1 MTEKKRKT
9 LYWVFKLSGIFI
21 SCLLPIWAIM
31 ERYPLWTETHGVSQ
45 SIGAGGIIAII
56 VLVVIFR
63 KTVFDFIRDRLHLRH
78 APPLLIWLV
87 MLIVSYVL
95 MYLAKFLYDMT
106 TIFWMGFIGCAI
118 GTFLTFVA
126 ENSFGRRK
134 KHEIGKESD
143 KDERT
148 GTDE

>member
-21 SCLLPIWAIM
+21 SCLLPIWAIC

-45 SIGAGGIIAII
+45 SIGAGGILAII

-63 KTVFDFIRDRLHLRH
+63 KTVFNFIRDRLHLRH

-87 MLIVSYVL
+87 MLIISYVL
-95 MYLAKFLYDMT
+95 MYLARFLQDMT
-106 TIFWMGFIGCAI
+106 TIFWMGLIGCAI
-118 GTFLTFVA
+118 GTFLTFIA
-126 ENSFGRRK
+126 ENAFGRK
-134 KHEIGKESD
+134 KKREIRKESEE
-143 KDERT
+143 DERT